1 MKKIKY
7 IIIIILITIFFG
19 GFLIFKKEGNEDMH
33 IKLLINN
40 EKLDVSLVDNSTTR
54 KLRDILK
61 EQDIIIK
68 AQDYGNFEKVGE
80 INFELPTNDQK
91 ITTSYGDIVLY
102 NGTLVSLFYN
112 SNTWEYTRIGHI
124 DNITQQE
131 LINILG
137 KNDVLLTLKLE

>member
-137 KNDVLLTLKLE
+137 DGDKELHFSID

>member
-137 KNDVLLTLKLE
+137 DGDNELHFSID

>member
-91 ITTSYGDIVLY
+91 ITTNYGDIVLY